1 MKTLP
6 LSEVKAH
13 LSEITDELVRT
24 HERVTV
30 TRNGR
35 EAIVLLSVEDLES
48 IEATL
53 ELLADPAAQR
63 RVAQAEADIASGETY
78 SVDDLRTD
86 LAQRRAAS

>member
-1 MKTLP
+1 MRTLP

-13 LSEITDELVRT
+13 LSEITDEVVRT

-35 EAIVLLSVEDLES
+35 DAIVLLSVADLDS

-53 ELLADPAAQR
+53 ELLADPAAQD
-63 RVAQAEADIASGETY
+63 RVAHAEAEISAGETATLA
-78 SVDDLRTD
+78 DLQAD
-86 LAQRRAAS
+86 LALRKTA